1 MQNKIQDKVIEVL
14 QISPIV
20 PVVVIEDLK
29 DAVPLAQS
37 LIEGGIPIIEVTL
50 RSNCALEAIE
60 LIAKNV
66 PKMHVGAGTILN
78 LNQLEQAQNR
88 GAEFLISPGL
98 TPSLLEY
105 AKKKDM
111 PLIPGVSSSSEV
123 MQALELGYNALKFFP
138 AEYCG
143 GAKLLNAFN
152 GPFKGVKFCPTG
164 GISVDNM
171 HAYLKLEN
179 VLCVGGS
186 WLTPRNLVQNKEWD
200 KIIELCKQ
208 ALANIKT

>member
-1 MQNKIQDKVIEVL
+1 MQDKIIEVL

-20 PVVVIEDLK
+20 PVVVIENIK

-50 RSNCALEAIE
+50 RSSCALEAIE

-66 PKMHVGAGTILN
+66 PKMCVGTGTILN
-78 LNQLEQAQNR
+78 PTQLEQAQNR

-98 TPSLLEY
+98 TIKLLEH

-123 MQALELGYNALKFFP
+123 MQALEWGYSALKFFP

-143 GAKLLNAFN
+143 GVKLLNAFN

-164 GISVDNM
+164 GISADNM
-171 HAYLKLEN
+171 RSYLNLEN

-186 WLTPRNLVQNKEWD
+186 WLTPKDLIQNKEWD
-200 KIIELCKQ
+200 KITEICKR
-208 ALANIKT
+208 ALA

>member
-1 MQNKIQDKVIEVL
+1 MQDKIIEVL

-20 PVVVIEDLK
+20 PVVVVENIK

-37 LIEGGIPIIEVTL
+37 LIEGGIQIIEVTL
-50 RSNCALEAIE
+50 RSSCALEAIE

-66 PKMHVGAGTILN
+66 PKMRVGAGTILN
-78 LNQLEQAQNR
+78 PTQLEQAQNR

-98 TPSLLEY
+98 TIKLLEY

-123 MQALELGYNALKFFP
+123 MQALELGYSALKFFP

-143 GAKLLNAFN
+143 GVKLLNAFN

-171 HAYLKLEN
+171 RSYLDLEN

-186 WLTPRNLVQNKEWD
+186 WLTPKNLIQNKEWD
-200 KIIELCKQ
+200 KIAEICKR
-208 ALANIKT
+208 ALALK

>member
-1 MQNKIQDKVIEVL
+1 MQDKIIEAL
-14 QISPIV
+14 QISPII
-20 PVVVIEDLK
+20 PVVVIEDIK
-29 DAVPLAQS
+29 DAMPLAQS
-37 LIEGGIPIIEVTL
+37 LIEGGIHIIEVTL
-50 RSNCALEAIE
+50 RSSCALEAIE

-66 PKMHVGAGTILN
+66 PKMRVGAGTILN
-78 LNQLEQAQNR
+78 PTQLEQAQNR

-98 TPSLLEY
+98 TIKLLEY

-123 MQALELGYNALKFFP
+123 MQALELGYSALKFFP

-143 GAKLLNAFN
+143 GVKLLNAFN

-164 GISVDNM
+164 GISADNM
-171 HAYLKLEN
+171 RSYLNLEN

-186 WLTPRNLVQNKEWD
+186 WLTPKNLIQNKEWD
-200 KIIELCKQ
+200 KITEICKRSL
-208 ALANIKT
+208 ALR

>member
-1 MQNKIQDKVIEVL
+1 MQDKIIEVL

-20 PVVVIEDLK
+20 PVVVVEDIK

-50 RSNCALEAIE
+50 RSSCALEAIE

-66 PKMHVGAGTILN
+66 PKMRVGAGTILN
-78 LNQLEQAQNR
+78 PAQLEQAQNR

-98 TPSLLEY
+98 TIKLLEH

-111 PLIPGVSSSSEV
+111 PLIPGVSSGSEV
-123 MQALELGYNALKFFP
+123 MQALELGYSALKFFP

-143 GAKLLNAFN
+143 GVKLLNAFN

-164 GISVDNM
+164 GISADNM
-171 HAYLKLEN
+171 RSYLNLEN

-186 WLTPRNLVQNKEWD
+186 WLTPKNLIQNKEWD
-200 KIIELCKQ
+200 KITEICKR
-208 ALANIKT
+208 ALTLR

>member
-1 MQNKIQDKVIEVL
+1 MQDKIIEVL

-20 PVVVIEDLK
+20 PVVVIENIK

-50 RSNCALEAIE
+50 RSSCALEAIE

-66 PKMHVGAGTILN
+66 PKMRVGAGTILN
-78 LNQLEQAQNR
+78 PTQLEQAQNR

-98 TPSLLEY
+98 TIKLLEY

-123 MQALELGYNALKFFP
+123 MQALELGYSALKFFP

-143 GAKLLNAFN
+143 GVKLLNAFN

-164 GISVDNM
+164 GISADNM
-171 HAYLKLEN
+171 HSYLNLEN

-186 WLTPRNLVQNKEWD
+186 WLTPKNLIQNKEWD
-200 KIIELCKQ
+200 KITEICKRSL
-208 ALANIKT
+208 ALR

>member
-1 MQNKIQDKVIEVL
+1 MQDKIIEVL

-20 PVVVIEDLK
+20 PVVVIENIK

-37 LIEGGIPIIEVTL
+37 LIEGGIHIIEVTL
-50 RSNCALEAIE
+50 RSSCALEAIE

-66 PKMHVGAGTILN
+66 PKMRVGAGTILN
-78 LNQLEQAQNR
+78 PTQLEQAQNR

-98 TPSLLEY
+98 TIKLLEY

-111 PLIPGVSSSSEV
+111 PLIPGISSSSEV
-123 MQALELGYNALKFFP
+123 MQALELGYSALKFFP

-143 GAKLLNAFN
+143 GVKLLNAFN

-164 GISVDNM
+164 GISADNM
-171 HAYLKLEN
+171 RSYLNLEN

-186 WLTPRNLVQNKEWD
+186 WLTPKNLIQNKEWD
-200 KIIELCKQ
+200 KITEICKRSL
-208 ALANIKT
+208 ALR

>member
-1 MQNKIQDKVIEVL
+1 MQDKIIEVL

-20 PVVVIEDLK
+20 PVVVIEDIK

-50 RSNCALEAIE
+50 RSSCALEAIE

-66 PKMHVGAGTILN
+66 PKMRVGAGTILN
-78 LNQLEQAQNR
+78 PTQLEQAQNR

-98 TPSLLEY
+98 TIKLLEH

-123 MQALELGYNALKFFP
+123 MQALELGYSALKFFP

-143 GAKLLNAFN
+143 GVKLLNAFN

-164 GISVDNM
+164 GISADNM
-171 HAYLKLEN
+171 HSYLNLEN

-186 WLTPRNLVQNKEWD
+186 WLTPKNLIQNKEWD
-200 KIIELCKQ
+200 KITEICKRS
-208 ALANIKT
+208 LA

>member
-1 MQNKIQDKVIEVL
+1 MQDKMIEVL

-20 PVVVIEDLK
+20 PVVVIENIK

-37 LIEGGIPIIEVTL
+37 LIEGGIQIIEVTL
-50 RSNCALEAIE
+50 RSSCALEAIE

-66 PKMHVGAGTILN
+66 PKMRVGAGTILN
-78 LNQLEQAQNR
+78 PTQLEQAQNK

-98 TPSLLEY
+98 TIKLLEY

-123 MQALELGYNALKFFP
+123 MQALELGYSALKFFP

-143 GAKLLNAFN
+143 GVKLLNAFN

-164 GISVDNM
+164 GISADNM
-171 HAYLKLEN
+171 RSYLNLEN

-186 WLTPRNLVQNKEWD
+186 WLTPKNLIQNKEWD
-200 KIIELCKQ
+200 KITEICKRLL
-208 ALANIKT
+208 ALR

>member
-1 MQNKIQDKVIEVL
+1 MQDKIIEVL
-14 QISPIV
+14 QISPII
-20 PVVVIEDLK
+20 PVVVIEDIK
-29 DAVPLAQS
+29 DAVPLVQS
-37 LIEGGIPIIEVTL
+37 LVEGGIQIIEVTL
-50 RSNCALEAIE
+50 RSSCALEAIE

-66 PKMHVGAGTILN
+66 PKMRVGAGTILN
-78 LNQLEQAQNR
+78 PTQLEQAQNR

-98 TPSLLEY
+98 TIKLLEH
-105 AKKKDM
+105 AKKKNM

-143 GAKLLNAFN
+143 GVKLLNAFN

-164 GISVDNM
+164 GISADNM
-171 HAYLKLEN
+171 RSYLNLEN

-186 WLTPRNLVQNKEWD
+186 WLTPKNLIQNKEWD
-200 KIIELCKQ
+200 KITEICKRS
-208 ALANIKT
+208 LAGI

>member
-1 MQNKIQDKVIEVL
+1 MQDKIIEVL
-14 QISPIV
+14 QISPII
-20 PVVVIEDLK
+20 PVVVIENIK

-37 LIEGGIPIIEVTL
+37 LIEGGIHIIEVTL
-50 RSNCALEAIE
+50 RSSCALEAIE

-66 PKMHVGAGTILN
+66 PKMRVGAGTILN
-78 LNQLEQAQNR
+78 STQLEQAQNR

-98 TPSLLEY
+98 TIKLLEY

-111 PLIPGVSSSSEV
+111 LLIPGVSSSSEV
-123 MQALELGYNALKFFP
+123 MQALELGYSALKFFP

-143 GAKLLNAFN
+143 GVKLLNAFN

-164 GISVDNM
+164 GISADNI
-171 HAYLKLEN
+171 HSYLNLEN

-186 WLTPRNLVQNKEWD
+186 WLTPKNLIQNKEWD
-200 KIIELCKQ
+200 KITEICKRSL
-208 ALANIKT
+208 ALR

>member
-1 MQNKIQDKVIEVL
+1 MQDKTIEVL

-20 PVVVIEDLK
+20 PVVVIEDIK

-37 LIEGGIPIIEVTL
+37 LIEGGIQIIEVTL
-50 RSNCALEAIE
+50 RSSCALEAIE

-66 PKMHVGAGTILN
+66 PKMRVGAGTILN
-78 LNQLEQAQNR
+78 PTQLEQAQNR

-98 TPSLLEY
+98 TIKLLEY

-123 MQALELGYNALKFFP
+123 MQALELGYSALKFFP

-143 GAKLLNAFN
+143 GVKLLNAFN

-164 GISVDNM
+164 GISTDNM
-171 HAYLKLEN
+171 RSYLNLEN

-186 WLTPRNLVQNKEWD
+186 WLTPKNLIQNKEWD
-200 KIIELCKQ
+200 KITEICKRSL
-208 ALANIKT
+208 ALR

>member
-1 MQNKIQDKVIEVL
+1 MQDKIIEVL

-20 PVVVIEDLK
+20 PVVVIENIK

-50 RSNCALEAIE
+50 RSSCALEAIE

-66 PKMHVGAGTILN
+66 PKMRVGAGTILN
-78 LNQLEQAQNR
+78 PTQLEQAQNR

-98 TPSLLEY
+98 TIKLLEH

-143 GAKLLNAFN
+143 GVKLLNAFN

-164 GISVDNM
+164 GISADNM
-171 HAYLKLEN
+171 RSYLNLEN

-186 WLTPRNLVQNKEWD
+186 WLTPKNLIQNKEWD
-200 KIIELCKQ
+200 KITEICKR
-208 ALANIKT
+208 ALANI

>member
-1 MQNKIQDKVIEVL
+1 MQDKIIEIL

-20 PVVVIEDLK
+20 PVVVIEDIK

-37 LIEGGIPIIEVTL
+37 LIEGGIQIIEVTL
-50 RSNCALEAIE
+50 RSSCALEAIE

-78 LNQLEQAQNR
+78 PAQLEQAQNR

-98 TPSLLEY
+98 TIKLLEY

-123 MQALELGYNALKFFP
+123 MQALELGYSALKFFP

-143 GAKLLNAFN
+143 GVKLLNAFN

-171 HAYLKLEN
+171 HSYLNLEN

-186 WLTPRNLVQNKEWD
+186 WLTPKNLIQNKEWD
-200 KIIELCKQ
+200 KITEICKRSL
-208 ALANIKT
+208 ALR

>member
-1 MQNKIQDKVIEVL
+1 MQDKIIEIL

-20 PVVVIEDLK
+20 PVVVIENIE

-50 RSNCALEAIE
+50 RSSCALEAIE

-66 PKMHVGAGTILN
+66 PKMRVGAGTILN
-78 LNQLEQAQNR
+78 LTQLEQAQNR

-98 TPSLLEY
+98 TIKLLEY

-143 GAKLLNAFN
+143 GVKLLNAFN

-171 HAYLKLEN
+171 RSYLALEN
-179 VLCVGGS
+179 VVCVGGS
-186 WLTPRNLVQNKEWD
+186 WLTPKDLVQNKEWD
-200 KIIELCKQ
+200 KIAEICKR
-208 ALANIKT
+208 ALALR

>member
-1 MQNKIQDKVIEVL
+1 MQDKIIEVL

-20 PVVVIEDLK
+20 PVVVIENIK

-37 LIEGGIPIIEVTL
+37 LVEGGIQIIEVTL
-50 RSNCALEAIE
+50 RSSCALEAIE

-66 PKMHVGAGTILN
+66 PKMRVGVGTILN
-78 LNQLEQAQNR
+78 PTQLEQAQNR

-98 TPSLLEY
+98 TIKLLEY

-111 PLIPGVSSSSEV
+111 PLIPGVSNSSEV

-143 GAKLLNAFN
+143 GVKLLNAFN

-164 GISVDNM
+164 GISADNM
-171 HAYLKLEN
+171 HSYLNLEN

-186 WLTPRNLVQNKEWD
+186 WLTPKNLIQNKEWD
-200 KIIELCKQ
+200 KITEICKRSL
-208 ALANIKT
+208 ALR

>member
-1 MQNKIQDKVIEVL
+1 MQDKIIEVL
-14 QISPIV
+14 QISPII
-20 PVVVIEDLK
+20 PVVVIENIK

-37 LIEGGIPIIEVTL
+37 LVEGGIHIIEVTL
-50 RSNCALEAIE
+50 RSSCALEAIE

-66 PKMHVGAGTILN
+66 PKMRVGAGTILN
-78 LNQLEQAQNR
+78 PTQLEQAQNR

-98 TPSLLEY
+98 TIKLLEY

-143 GAKLLNAFN
+143 GVKLLNAFN

-164 GISVDNM
+164 GISADNM
-171 HAYLKLEN
+171 HSYLNLEN

-186 WLTPRNLVQNKEWD
+186 WLTPKHLIQNKEWD
-200 KIIELCKQ
+200 KITEICKRS
-208 ALANIKT
+208 LAGI

>member
-1 MQNKIQDKVIEVL
+1 MQDKIIEVL
-14 QISPIV
+14 QISPII
-20 PVVVIEDLK
+20 PVVVIENIK
-29 DAVPLAQS
+29 DAVPLAQG
-37 LIEGGIPIIEVTL
+37 LVEGGIHIIEVTL
-50 RSNCALEAIE
+50 RSSCALEAIE

-66 PKMHVGAGTILN
+66 PKMRVGAGTILN
-78 LNQLEQAQNR
+78 PTQLEQAQNR

-98 TPSLLEY
+98 TIKLLEY
-105 AKKKDM
+105 AKKKDK

-143 GAKLLNAFN
+143 GVKLLNAFN

-164 GISVDNM
+164 GISADNM
-171 HAYLKLEN
+171 HSYLNLEN

-186 WLTPRNLVQNKEWD
+186 WLTPKNLIQNKEWD
-200 KIIELCKQ
+200 KITEICKRSL
-208 ALANIKT
+208 ALR

>member
-1 MQNKIQDKVIEVL
+1 MQDKIIEVL
-14 QISPIV
+14 QISPII
-20 PVVVIEDLK
+20 PVVVIENIW

-50 RSNCALEAIE
+50 RSSCALEAIE

-66 PKMHVGAGTILN
+66 PKMRVGAGTILN
-78 LNQLEQAQNR
+78 LTQLEQAQNR

-98 TPSLLEY
+98 TPSLLEH

-123 MQALELGYNALKFFP
+123 MQALELGYSALKFFP

-143 GAKLLNAFN
+143 GVKLLNAFN

-164 GISVDNM
+164 GISADNM
-171 HAYLKLEN
+171 RSYLNLEN

-186 WLTPRNLVQNKEWD
+186 WLTPKNLIQNKEWD
-200 KIIELCKQ
+200 KITEICKR
-208 ALANIKT
+208 ALALR

>member
-1 MQNKIQDKVIEVL
+1 MQDKIIEVL

-20 PVVVIEDLK
+20 PVVVIENIK

-37 LIEGGIPIIEVTL
+37 LIEGGIQIIEVTL
-50 RSNCALEAIE
+50 RSSCALEAIE

-66 PKMHVGAGTILN
+66 PKMRVGVGTILN
-78 LNQLEQAQNR
+78 PTQLEQAQNR

-98 TPSLLEY
+98 TIKLLEY

-143 GAKLLNAFN
+143 GVKLLNAFN

-164 GISVDNM
+164 GISTDNM
-171 HAYLKLEN
+171 RSYLNLEN

-186 WLTPRNLVQNKEWD
+186 WLTPKNLIQNKEWD
-200 KIIELCKQ
+200 KITEICKRSL
-208 ALANIKT
+208 ALR

>member
-1 MQNKIQDKVIEVL
+1 MQDKIIEVL

-20 PVVVIEDLK
+20 PVVVIENVK

-50 RSNCALEAIE
+50 RSSCALEAIE

-66 PKMHVGAGTILN
+66 PKMRVGAGTILN
-78 LNQLEQAQNR
+78 LTQLEQAQNR

-98 TPSLLEY
+98 TIKLLEH
-105 AKKKDM
+105 AKKKNM

-143 GAKLLNAFN
+143 GVKLLNAFN

-164 GISVDNM
+164 GISADNM
-171 HAYLKLEN
+171 RSYLNLEN

-186 WLTPRNLVQNKEWD
+186 WLTPKNLIQNKEWD
-200 KIIELCKQ
+200 KITEICKR
-208 ALANIKT
+208 ALALR

>member
-1 MQNKIQDKVIEVL
+1 MQDKTIEVL

-20 PVVVIEDLK
+20 PVVVIENIK

-50 RSNCALEAIE
+50 RSSCALEAIE

-66 PKMHVGAGTILN
+66 PKMRVGAGTILN
-78 LNQLEQAQNR
+78 LTQLEQAQNR

-98 TPSLLEY
+98 TIKLLEH

-123 MQALELGYNALKFFP
+123 MQALEWGYNALKFFP

-143 GAKLLNAFN
+143 GVKLLNAFN

-164 GISVDNM
+164 GISADNM
-171 HAYLKLEN
+171 RSYLDLEN

-186 WLTPRNLVQNKEWD
+186 WLTPKNLIQNKEWD
-200 KIIELCKQ
+200 KITEICKR
-208 ALANIKT
+208 ALA

>member
-1 MQNKIQDKVIEVL
+1 MQDKIIEIL

-20 PVVVIEDLK
+20 PVVVIENIK

-50 RSNCALEAIE
+50 RSSCALEAIE

-66 PKMHVGAGTILN
+66 PKMRVGAGTILN
-78 LNQLEQAQNR
+78 LTQLEQAQNR

-98 TPSLLEY
+98 TIKLLEH

-123 MQALELGYNALKFFP
+123 MQALELGYSALKFFP

-143 GAKLLNAFN
+143 GVKLLNAFN

-164 GISVDNM
+164 GISADNM
-171 HAYLKLEN
+171 RSYLNLEN

-186 WLTPRNLVQNKEWD
+186 WLTPKDLIQNKEWD
-200 KIIELCKQ
+200 KITEICKR
-208 ALANIKT
+208 ALALR

>member
-1 MQNKIQDKVIEVL
+1 MQDKIVEVL

-20 PVVVIEDLK
+20 PVVVIEDLS

-50 RSNCALEAIE
+50 RSSCALEAIE

-66 PKMHVGAGTILN
+66 PKMRVGAGTILN
-78 LNQLEQAQNR
+78 PTQLEQAQNR

-98 TPSLLEY
+98 TPSLLEH

-143 GAKLLNAFN
+143 GVKLLNAFN

-164 GISVDNM
+164 GISADNM
-171 HAYLKLEN
+171 RSYLNLEN

-186 WLTPRNLVQNKEWD
+186 WLTPKNLIQNKEWD
-200 KIIELCKQ
+200 KITEICKR
-208 ALANIKT
+208 ALALR

>member
-1 MQNKIQDKVIEVL
+1 MQDKIIEVL

-20 PVVVIEDLK
+20 PVVVIENIK

-37 LIEGGIPIIEVTL
+37 LVEGGIHIIEVTL
-50 RSNCALEAIE
+50 RSSCALEAIE

-66 PKMHVGAGTILN
+66 PKMRVGAGTILN
-78 LNQLEQAQNR
+78 PTQLEQAQNR

-98 TPSLLEY
+98 TIKLLEH

-123 MQALELGYNALKFFP
+123 MQALELGYSTLKFFP

-143 GAKLLNAFN
+143 GVKLLNAFN

-164 GISVDNM
+164 GISTDNM
-171 HAYLKLEN
+171 HSYLNLEN

-186 WLTPRNLVQNKEWD
+186 WLTPKNLIQNKEWD
-200 KIIELCKQ
+200 KITEICKQ
-208 ALANIKT
+208 SLALR

>member
-1 MQNKIQDKVIEVL
+1 MQDKIIEVL

-20 PVVVIEDLK
+20 PVVVIENIK

-50 RSNCALEAIE
+50 RSSCALEAIE

-66 PKMHVGAGTILN
+66 PKMRVGAGTILN
-78 LNQLEQAQNR
+78 PTQLEQAQNR

-98 TPSLLEY
+98 TIKLLEH

-123 MQALELGYNALKFFP
+123 MQALELGYSALKFFP

-143 GAKLLNAFN
+143 GVKLLNAFN

-164 GISVDNM
+164 GISADNM
-171 HAYLKLEN
+171 RSYLDLEN

-186 WLTPRNLVQNKEWD
+186 WLTPKNLIQNKEWD
-200 KIIELCKQ
+200 KITGICKR
-208 ALANIKT
+208 ALALR

>member
-1 MQNKIQDKVIEVL
+1 MQDRIIEVL

-20 PVVVIEDLK
+20 PVVVIENIK

-50 RSNCALEAIE
+50 RSSCALEAIE

-66 PKMHVGAGTILN
+66 PKMRVGAGTILN
-78 LNQLEQAQNR
+78 PTQLEQAQNR

-98 TPSLLEY
+98 TIKLLEH
-105 AKKKDM
+105 AKKKNM

-123 MQALELGYNALKFFP
+123 MQALELGYSALKFFP

-143 GAKLLNAFN
+143 GVKLLNAFN

-164 GISVDNM
+164 GISADNM
-171 HAYLKLEN
+171 RSYLNLEN

-186 WLTPRNLVQNKEWD
+186 WLTPKDLIQNKEWD
-200 KIIELCKQ
+200 KITEICKR
-208 ALANIKT
+208 ALALR

>member
-1 MQNKIQDKVIEVL
+1 MQDKIIEIL

-20 PVVVIEDLK
+20 PVVVIENIK

-37 LIEGGIPIIEVTL
+37 LIEGGIQIIEVTL
-50 RSNCALEAIE
+50 RSSCALEAIE
-60 LIAKNV
+60 LIAKNA
-66 PKMHVGAGTILN
+66 PKMCVGAGTILN
-78 LNQLEQAQNR
+78 PTQLEQAQNR

-98 TPSLLEY
+98 TIKLLEY

-123 MQALELGYNALKFFP
+123 MQALELGYSALKFFP

-143 GAKLLNAFN
+143 GVKLLNAFN

-164 GISVDNM
+164 GISTDNM
-171 HAYLKLEN
+171 RSYLNLEN

-186 WLTPRNLVQNKEWD
+186 WLTPKNLIQNKEWD
-200 KIIELCKQ
+200 KITEICKQ
-208 ALANIKT
+208 SLVLR

>member
-1 MQNKIQDKVIEVL
+1 MQDKIIEVL

-20 PVVVIEDLK
+20 PVVVIENIK

-50 RSNCALEAIE
+50 RSSCALEAIE

-66 PKMHVGAGTILN
+66 PKMRVGAGTILN
-78 LNQLEQAQNR
+78 PTQLEQAQNR

-98 TPSLLEY
+98 TPSLLEH

-123 MQALELGYNALKFFP
+123 MQALELGYSALKFFP

-143 GAKLLNAFN
+143 GVKLLNAFN

-164 GISVDNM
+164 GISADNM
-171 HAYLKLEN
+171 RSYLDLEN

-186 WLTPRNLVQNKEWD
+186 WLTPKDLIQNKEWD
-200 KIIELCKQ
+200 KITEICKR
-208 ALANIKT
+208 ALA

>member
-1 MQNKIQDKVIEVL
+1 MQDKIIEVL
-14 QISPIV
+14 QISPII
-20 PVVVIEDLK
+20 PVVVIENIK

-37 LIEGGIPIIEVTL
+37 LAEGGIHIIEVTL
-50 RSNCALEAIE
+50 RSSCALEAIE

-66 PKMHVGAGTILN
+66 PKMRVGVGTILN
-78 LNQLEQAQNR
+78 PTQLEQAQNR

-98 TPSLLEY
+98 TIKLLEY

-143 GAKLLNAFN
+143 GVKLLNAFN

-164 GISVDNM
+164 GISADNM
-171 HAYLKLEN
+171 HSYLNLEN

-186 WLTPRNLVQNKEWD
+186 WLTPKNLIQNKEWD
-200 KIIELCKQ
+200 KITEICKQ
-208 ALANIKT
+208 SLALR

>member
-1 MQNKIQDKVIEVL
+1 MQDKIIEVL

-20 PVVVIEDLK
+20 PVVVIENIK

-50 RSNCALEAIE
+50 RSSCALEAIE

-66 PKMHVGAGTILN
+66 PKMCVGAGTILN
-78 LNQLEQAQNR
+78 PTQLEQAQNR

-98 TPSLLEY
+98 TIKLLEH
-105 AKKKDM
+105 AKKKNM

-123 MQALELGYNALKFFP
+123 MQALELGYSALKFFP

-143 GAKLLNAFN
+143 GVKLLNAFN

-164 GISVDNM
+164 GISADNM
-171 HAYLKLEN
+171 RSYLNLEN

-186 WLTPRNLVQNKEWD
+186 WLTPKDLIQNKEWD
-200 KIIELCKQ
+200 KITEICKR
-208 ALANIKT
+208 ALALR

>member
-1 MQNKIQDKVIEVL
+1 MQDKIIEVL

-20 PVVVIEDLK
+20 PVVVVEDIK

-37 LIEGGIPIIEVTL
+37 LIEGGIHIIEVTL
-50 RSNCALEAIE
+50 RSSCALEAIE

-66 PKMHVGAGTILN
+66 PKMRVGAGTILN
-78 LNQLEQAQNR
+78 PTQLEQAQNR

-98 TPSLLEY
+98 TIKLLEY

-111 PLIPGVSSSSEV
+111 LLIPGVSSSSEV
-123 MQALELGYNALKFFP
+123 MQALEWGYNTLKFFP

-143 GAKLLNAFN
+143 GVKLLNAFN
-152 GPFKGVKFCPTG
+152 GPFKEVKFCPTG
-164 GISVDNM
+164 GISADNM
-171 HAYLKLEN
+171 RSYLNLEN

-186 WLTPRNLVQNKEWD
+186 WLTPKNLIQNKEWD
-200 KIIELCKQ
+200 KITEICKRSL
-208 ALANIKT
+208 ALR

>member
-1 MQNKIQDKVIEVL
+1 MQDKIIEVL
-14 QISPIV
+14 QISPII
-20 PVVVIEDLK
+20 PVVVIENIK

-37 LIEGGIPIIEVTL
+37 LVEGGIHIIEVTL
-50 RSNCALEAIE
+50 RSSCALEAIE

-66 PKMHVGAGTILN
+66 PKMRVGVGTILN
-78 LNQLEQAQNR
+78 PTQLEQAQNR

-98 TPSLLEY
+98 TIKLLEY

-123 MQALELGYNALKFFP
+123 MQALELGYSALKFFP

-143 GAKLLNAFN
+143 GVKLLNAFN
-152 GPFKGVKFCPTG
+152 GPFKGVRFCPTG
-164 GISVDNM
+164 GISADNM
-171 HAYLKLEN
+171 RSYLNLEN

-186 WLTPRNLVQNKEWD
+186 WLTPKNLIQNKEWD
-200 KIIELCKQ
+200 KITEICKRSL
-208 ALANIKT
+208 ALR

>member
-1 MQNKIQDKVIEVL
+1 MQDKIIEIL

-20 PVVVIEDLK
+20 PVVVIENIK

-50 RSNCALEAIE
+50 RSSCALEAIE

-66 PKMHVGAGTILN
+66 PKMRVGAGTILN
-78 LNQLEQAQNR
+78 LTQLEQAQNR

-98 TPSLLEY
+98 TPSILEY

-111 PLIPGVSSSSEV
+111 PLILGVSSSSEV
-123 MQALELGYNALKFFP
+123 MQALEWGYNALKFFP

-143 GAKLLNAFN
+143 GVKLLNAFN

-164 GISVDNM
+164 GISADNM
-171 HAYLKLEN
+171 RSYLNLEN

-186 WLTPRNLVQNKEWD
+186 WLTPKDLIQNKEWD
-200 KIIELCKQ
+200 KITEICKR
-208 ALANIKT
+208 ALANI

>member
-1 MQNKIQDKVIEVL
+1 MQDKIIEVL

-20 PVVVIEDLK
+20 PVVVVENIK

-37 LIEGGIPIIEVTL
+37 LVEGGIHIIEVTL
-50 RSNCALEAIE
+50 RSSCALEAIE

-66 PKMHVGAGTILN
+66 PKMCVGAGTILDPT
-78 LNQLEQAQNR
+78 QLEQAQNR

-98 TPSLLEY
+98 TIKLLEH

-123 MQALELGYNALKFFP
+123 MQALELGYSALKFFP

-143 GAKLLNAFN
+143 GVKLLNAFN

-164 GISVDNM
+164 GISIDNM
-171 HAYLKLEN
+171 HSYLNLEN

-186 WLTPRNLVQNKEWD
+186 WLTPKHLIQNKEWD
-200 KIIELCKQ
+200 KITEICKRS
-208 ALANIKT
+208 LVGI

>member
-1 MQNKIQDKVIEVL
+1 MQDKIIEVL

-20 PVVVIEDLK
+20 PVVVIENIK

-50 RSNCALEAIE
+50 RSSCALEAIE

-66 PKMHVGAGTILN
+66 PKMHMGAGTILN
-78 LNQLEQAQNR
+78 LTQLEQAQNR

-98 TPSLLEY
+98 TPSLLEH

-123 MQALELGYNALKFFP
+123 MQALELGYSALKFFP

-143 GAKLLNAFN
+143 GVKLLNAFN

-164 GISVDNM
+164 GISADNM
-171 HAYLKLEN
+171 RSYLNLEN

-186 WLTPRNLVQNKEWD
+186 WLTPKNLIQNKEWD
-200 KIIELCKQ
+200 KITEICKQ
-208 ALANIKT
+208 ALA

>member
-1 MQNKIQDKVIEVL
+1 MQDKIIEVL
-14 QISPIV
+14 QISPII
-20 PVVVIEDLK
+20 PVVVIENIK

-37 LIEGGIPIIEVTL
+37 LVEGGIHIIEVTL
-50 RSNCALEAIE
+50 RSSCALEAIE

-78 LNQLEQAQNR
+78 PTQLEQAQNR

-98 TPSLLEY
+98 TIKLLEH

-143 GAKLLNAFN
+143 GVKLLNAFN

-164 GISVDNM
+164 GISIDNM
-171 HAYLKLEN
+171 HSYLNLEN

-186 WLTPRNLVQNKEWD
+186 WLTPKNLIQNKEWD
-200 KIIELCKQ
+200 KITEICKRSL
-208 ALANIKT
+208 ALR

>member
-1 MQNKIQDKVIEVL
+1 MQDKIIEVL

-20 PVVVIEDLK
+20 PVVVIENIK

-50 RSNCALEAIE
+50 RSSCALEAIE

-66 PKMHVGAGTILN
+66 PKMRVGAGTILN
-78 LNQLEQAQNR
+78 PTQLEQAQNR

-98 TPSLLEY
+98 TIKLLEY

-123 MQALELGYNALKFFP
+123 MQALELGYSALKFFP

-143 GAKLLNAFN
+143 GVKLLNAFN

-164 GISVDNM
+164 GISADNM
-171 HAYLKLEN
+171 RSYLNLEN

-186 WLTPRNLVQNKEWD
+186 WLTPKNLVQNKEWD
-200 KIIELCKQ
+200 KITGICKR
-208 ALANIKT
+208 ALALG

>member
-1 MQNKIQDKVIEVL
+1 MQDRIIEVL

-20 PVVVIEDLK
+20 PVVVVENIK

-37 LIEGGIPIIEVTL
+37 LVEGGIHIIEVTL
-50 RSNCALEAIE
+50 RSSCALEAIE

-78 LNQLEQAQNR
+78 PTQLEQAQNR

-98 TPSLLEY
+98 TIKLLEY

-143 GAKLLNAFN
+143 GVKLLNAFN

-164 GISVDNM
+164 GISTDNM
-171 HAYLKLEN
+171 HSYLNLEN

-186 WLTPRNLVQNKEWD
+186 WLTPKNLIQNKEWD
-200 KIIELCKQ
+200 KITEICKRSL
-208 ALANIKT
+208 ALR

>member
-1 MQNKIQDKVIEVL
+1 MQDKIIEIL

-20 PVVVIEDLK
+20 PVVVIENIK

-37 LIEGGIPIIEVTL
+37 LIEGGIQIIEVTL
-50 RSNCALEAIE
+50 RSSCALEAIE
-60 LIAKNV
+60 LIAKNA
-66 PKMHVGAGTILN
+66 PKMRVGAGTILN
-78 LNQLEQAQNR
+78 LTQLEQAQNR

-98 TPSLLEY
+98 TIKLLEY

-123 MQALELGYNALKFFP
+123 MQALELGYSVLKFFP

-143 GAKLLNAFN
+143 GVKLLNAFN

-164 GISVDNM
+164 GISTDNM
-171 HAYLKLEN
+171 RSYLNLEN

-186 WLTPRNLVQNKEWD
+186 WLTPKNLIQNKEWD
-200 KIIELCKQ
+200 KITEICKRSL
-208 ALANIKT
+208 ALR

>member
-1 MQNKIQDKVIEVL
+1 MQDKIIEVL

-20 PVVVIEDLK
+20 PVVVIENIK

-37 LIEGGIPIIEVTL
+37 LVEGGIHIIEVTL
-50 RSNCALEAIE
+50 RSSCALEAIE

-66 PKMHVGAGTILN
+66 PKMRVGAGTILN
-78 LNQLEQAQNR
+78 PTQLEQAQNR

-98 TPSLLEY
+98 TIKLLEY

-143 GAKLLNAFN
+143 GVKLLNAFN

-164 GISVDNM
+164 GISADNM
-171 HAYLKLEN
+171 HSYLNLEN

-186 WLTPRNLVQNKEWD
+186 WLTPKNLIQNKEWD
-200 KIIELCKQ
+200 KITEICKRS
-208 ALANIKT
+208 LAGI